1 LPDDG
6 RSVSDV
12 SRLTAALSDRYRIE
26 RELGRG
32 GMATVYL
39 AEDLKHGRNVAIKL
53 LHPEL
58 SAVIG
63 AERFLAEIHLTAQL
77 QHPHILGL
85 IDSGEAG
92 GLLYYVMPYV
102 EGETL
107 RARLVRE
114 RQLRV
119 RDAIRIAGEIA
130 SALEY
135 AHKRNVIHRDIK
147 PENILLQDDQVL
159 VADFGI
165 ALAVS
170 QAGGARLTQTGLSLG
185 TPSYMSPEQA
195 MGEKT
200 VDARS
205 DVYALGALTYE
216 MLQGD
221 PPFTGGSMQVIM
233 SQLLT
238 AKPRPLRESRPNVPV
253 HVEAAVL
260 TALEKLPA
268 DRQASAAEFAR
279 ALTGEAML
287 STEMMRVPAAALP
300 PAAVTPALPARRL
313 AASALALVAAGA
325 AVGWAVARLGGASA
339 PAALIPTVTSILA
352 PAGGTFGE
360 RRSLALSPDG
370 RQLAFVFAA
379 GDGTRMLW
387 RRQLDRLEPVPL
399 ARTEGADAPF
409 WSPDGRSLAF
419 FAGGNLTLR
428 EENGEVR
435 RLCPASDPTGGS
447 WSAKGVIVFGHRE
460 GLSLVPAGGGT
471 CRLVVPRDSGPPMKP
486 AFLPDG
492 ERVLYARG
500 RGADMVVAGP
510 DGATLGTLPLRVQ
523 EFSLVAP
530 DLILLPSGTDYRAVD
545 AQRLDLRALALVGS
559 PIRIASDVRT
569 AGGVHTFSV
578 SAAGAFAYLP
588 STIDRPYLE
597 YDASGLLRDT
607 VRVEGTWTLAARP
620 RGAGAPT
627 VAVAGAAVGIWLY
640 DLDADRATRLV
651 LRDSVLGV
659 SQLGRGPAWPVFDAT
674 GTRLAYAVYDEARC
688 AIFERD
694 LTTDVERLV
703 TQDTRS
709 FGECP
714 YPLDWSP
721 DGAQLLVRRDSS
733 LHGIALDGTRTSLRI
748 ARPGRVW
755 EGSLSPDGRAVAYS
769 SDETGRV
776 EVYVQSLPTGSPA
789 RVSLEGG
796 RWPTW
801 SHGGRRLTF
810 VTPDGR
816 VQETELGSAPPVPLG
831 TPRTR
836 FAVPT
841 WRRSLF
847 DDRGTGFDMVG
858 DGERFLLR
866 VSPTAL
872 AVSYVQHWPTLL
884 RRADSTKVQP

>member
-1 LPDDG
+1 MSDAADRLNDALAG
-6 RSVSDV
+6 RY
-12 SRLTAALSDRYRIE
+12 LIE

-39 AEDLKHGRNVAIKL
+39 AEDLKHGRKVAIKL

-107 RARLVRE
+107 RTRLVRE

-130 SALEY
+130 AALEY
-135 AHKRNVIHRDIK
+135 AHKRNVVHRDIK

-170 QAGGARLTQTGLSLG
+170 QAGGARLTQSGLSLG

-195 MGEKT
+195 MGERT

-216 MLQGD
+216 LLQGD
-221 PPFTGGSMQVIM
+221 PPFTGGSTQVII

-238 AKPRPLRESRPNVPV
+238 AKPRPIRESRPNVPV

-287 STEMMRVPAAALP
+287 SAEMLPVPAAATAAATP
-300 PAAVTPALPARRL
+300 PTPARRL
-313 AASALALVAAGA
+313 GPWVVALLAAGA
-325 AVGWAVARLGGASA
+325 AAGWAVARLGSAST
-339 PAALIPTVTSILA
+339 PAAEVMTVTSILA

-370 RQLAFVFAA
+370 RRLAFVFAA

-387 RRQLDRLEPVPL
+387 LRHLDRLEPARLP
-399 ARTEGADAPF
+399 RTEGADAPF

-419 FAGGNLTLR
+419 FAGGNLTVHD
-428 EENGEVR
+428 ESGDVR
-435 RLCPASDPTGGS
+435 RLCPASDPTGGA
-447 WSAKGVIVFGHRE
+447 WSPKGVIVFGHRE
-460 GLSLVPAGGGT
+460 GLSLVPANGGP

-486 AFLPDG
+486 VFLPDG
-492 ERVLYARG
+492 ERILYSRG
-500 RGADMVVAGP
+500 RGTDMVVAGP

-523 EFSLVAP
+523 EFSFVAP
-530 DLILLPSGTDYRAVD
+530 DLLLLPSSTDYRAVD
-545 AQRLDLRALALVGS
+545 AQRLDLRSLALVGS

-569 AGGVHTFSV
+569 AGGVHTFAV
-578 SAAGAFAYLP
+578 STAGAFAYLP
-588 STIDRPYLE
+588 STVDRPYLE
-597 YDASGLLRDT
+597 YDASGLLQDT
-607 VRVEGTWTLAARP
+607 VRVEGTWTVAARP
-620 RGAGAPT
+620 RRAGAPA
-627 VAVAGAAVGIWLY
+627 VAVAGAAVGLWLY

-659 SQLGRGPAWPVFDAT
+659 SQLGRGPAWPVFDAS

-703 TQDTRS
+703 TEDTRS

-714 YPLDWSP
+714 SPLDWSP

-733 LHGIALDGTRTSLRI
+733 LNGVALDGSPTGLRI

-755 EGSLSPDGRAVAYS
+755 EGGLSPDGRAVAYS
-769 SDETGRV
+769 SDETGRA

-816 VQETELGSAPPVPLG
+816 VQETDISTGAPVPLG

-847 DDRGTGFDMVG
+847 DDRGTGFEMVG

-866 VSPTAL
+866 LSPTAL
-872 AVSYVQHWPTLL
+872 AVSYVQHWRALL
-884 RRADSTKVQP
+884 RRADSTSVQP